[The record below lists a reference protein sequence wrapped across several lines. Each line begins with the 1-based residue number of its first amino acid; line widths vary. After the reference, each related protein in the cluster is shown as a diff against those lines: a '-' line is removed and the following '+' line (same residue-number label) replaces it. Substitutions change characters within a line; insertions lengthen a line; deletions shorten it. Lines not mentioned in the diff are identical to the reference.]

1 MQLNFTCLFT
11 TGTTGTGGE
20 EICIALLG
28 GCDMCSWCPGMQ
40 FTTQEEAVLSKLEI
54 PTVT

>member
-11 TGTTGTGGE
+11 TGNTSTGGK
-20 EICIALLG
+20 EICIDLLG
-28 GCDMCSWCPGMQ
+28 GCDTCSGCPGMQ
-40 FTTQEEAVLSKLEI
+40 FTTQEEAVLSKLEV